1 MKAGFF
7 VQLEKSLGGFTSGLE
22 KVASTFDEGKLA
34 TTCTETVSFESWQ
47 VHKYKKSHCL
57 WLFLYVM
64 SMWTRKKRV
73 YRPEQSEEDSSVGV
87 A

>member
-1 MKAGFF
+1 VKAGFF

-47 VHKYKKSHCL
+47 VHK
-57 WLFLYVM
+57 
-64 SMWTRKKRV
+64 
-73 YRPEQSEEDSSVGV
+73 
-87 A
+87 

>member
-1 MKAGFF
+1 VKAGFF

-47 VHKYKKSHCL
+47 VHN
-57 WLFLYVM
+57 
-64 SMWTRKKRV
+64 
-73 YRPEQSEEDSSVGV
+73 SENRLNRRFSATINGI
-87 A
+87 